1 MSFLSWIIL
10 GLIAGFLGS
19 KIVNKTGSG
28 VFMDIILGIVGAV
41 VGGWIMRFIGLS
53 GVSGVNLYSVA
64 VSVMGSMVVL
74 WVFHKINH
82 RV

>member
-1 MSFLSWIIL
+1 
-10 GLIAGFLGS
+10 
-19 KIVNKTGSG
+19 
-28 VFMDIILGIVGAV
+28 MDIILGIVGAV
-41 VGGWIMRFIGLS
+41 VGGGIMRFFGLS
-53 GVSGVNLYSVA
+53 GVSGVNLYSVV